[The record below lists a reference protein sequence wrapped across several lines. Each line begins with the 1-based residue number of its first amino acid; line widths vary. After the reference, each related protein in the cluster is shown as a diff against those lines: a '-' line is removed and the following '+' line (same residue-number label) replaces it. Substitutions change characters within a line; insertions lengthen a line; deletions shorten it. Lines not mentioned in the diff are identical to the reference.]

1 MKKITLITISANQL
15 DSRAVLKEEKS
26 TQRRRRAANDH
37 IDDREQMNM
46 LKNQW

>member
-1 MKKITLITISANQL
+1 MKKITLITVTTNQVV
-15 DSRAVLKEEKS
+15 SRAVLEEEKS

-37 IDDREQMNM
+37 IDDREQMDM